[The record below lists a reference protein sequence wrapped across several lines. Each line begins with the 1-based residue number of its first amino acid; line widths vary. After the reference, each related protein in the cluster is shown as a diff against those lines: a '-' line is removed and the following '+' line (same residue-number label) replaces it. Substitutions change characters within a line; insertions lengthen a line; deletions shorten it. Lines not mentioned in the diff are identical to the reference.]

1 MPRGLFRTKF
11 SRGGWRRTDKE
22 RRLAYLLV
30 TFAPLTRGPDHPPPS
45 RVTTSYVSQ
54 THTNENISPLEGIVN
69 LFYPTAKAKKLNDKY
84 TTVRGQR
91 IERITVIRLN

>member
-1 MPRGLFRTKF
+1 MLPNRP
-11 SRGGWRRTDKE
+11 
-22 RRLAYLLV
+22 LAYLLV
-30 TFAPLTRGPDHPPPS
+30 TFAPLSRGPDQPPRS

-84 TTVRGQR
+84 TTF
-91 IERITVIRLN
+91 ICTVEGELGVAGFLVNYF